1 MHSNTQFK
9 DRTHAGKLLAKA
21 LSAYAHDPRAIV
33 LALPRGGV
41 PVGYAV
47 ARQLGLEL
55 DVLVVRKLGM
65 PGHEEYA
72 IGAVGAGGVRVLD
85 QGAAGHLGVAPRV
98 VEAIS
103 ARALKEIERRERQ
116 YRGAHAPLQLKG
128 RVALLVDD
136 GLATGSTMRAAIQI
150 AHKLGAA
157 RIVVAVPV
165 GAPDTCEALARE
177 VDELVCISR
186 PPFFTAVSL
195 WYRDFGQTSD
205 AEVVDLLAVAWRERP
220 GAAAPASLNNS

>member
-1 MHSNTQFK
+1 
-9 DRTHAGKLLAKA
+9 
-21 LSAYAHDPRAIV
+21 
-33 LALPRGGV
+33 
-41 PVGYAV
+41 
-47 ARQLGLEL
+47 
-55 DVLVVRKLGM
+55 
-65 PGHEEYA
+65 
-72 IGAVGAGGVRVLD
+72 
-85 QGAAGHLGVAPRV
+85 
-98 VEAIS
+98 
-103 ARALKEIERRERQ
+103 
-116 YRGAHAPLQLKG
+116 
-128 RVALLVDD
+128 
-136 GLATGSTMRAAIQI
+136 MRAAIQI

>member
-1 MHSNTQFK
+1 MHSITQFK
-9 DRTHAGKLLAKA
+9 DRKHAGKLLAKA

-41 PVGYAV
+41 PVGAAV

-55 DVLVVRKLGM
+55 DVLIVRKLGM

-72 IGAVGAGGVRVLD
+72 IGAVGAGGVRVLAQD
-85 QGAAGHLGVAPRV
+85 VAGSYGVAPRAI
-98 VEAIS
+98 EAIS
-103 ARALKEIERRERQ
+103 ARERKEIARRERQ

-128 RVALLVDD
+128 RIALLVDD

-157 RIVVAVPV
+157 RVVAAVPV

-177 VDELVCISR
+177 VDELVCIVR
-186 PPFFTAVSL
+186 PPFFTAVSR

-205 AEVVDLLAVAWRERP
+205 AEVVDLLAVAWREGP
-220 GAAAPASLNNS
+220 GAAAPAPMNHS